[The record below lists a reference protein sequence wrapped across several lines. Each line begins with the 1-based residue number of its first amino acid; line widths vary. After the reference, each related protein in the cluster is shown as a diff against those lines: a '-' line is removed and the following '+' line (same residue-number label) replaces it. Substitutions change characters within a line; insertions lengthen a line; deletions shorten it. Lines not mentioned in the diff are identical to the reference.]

1 IYIVISIVF
10 RNSPKPTKI
19 TAISTSSLPAR
30 YNKNYKIITA
40 VSLSLVVLDPEYV
53 GSEWLHCQAKSIRFA
68 PNIKTLCNLWVTK
81 NNNGSSEETSR
92 NNRGNNELNLPNTAS
107 HYNENVDSF
116 LNLPKQQHD
125 NSSLQ
130 EVPL

>member
-1 IYIVISIVF
+1 MF
-10 RNSPKPTKI
+10 
-19 TAISTSSLPAR
+19 AR
-30 YNKNYKIITA
+30 IWKNG
-40 VSLSLVVLDPEYV
+40 SSLVVLDPEYV
-53 GSEWLHCQAKSIRFA
+53 GSEWLHCQAKSIS
-68 PNIKTLCNLWVTK
+68 NICDGDEE

>member
-1 IYIVISIVF
+1 MF
-10 RNSPKPTKI
+10 
-19 TAISTSSLPAR
+19 AR
-30 YNKNYKIITA
+30 IWKNG
-40 VSLSLVVLDPEYV
+40 SSLVVLDPEYV

-107 HYNENVDSF
+107 HYSNSSTIQEIDLNNKHIYENKGDENVDSF

>member
-1 IYIVISIVF
+1 MF
-10 RNSPKPTKI
+10 
-19 TAISTSSLPAR
+19 AR
-30 YNKNYKIITA
+30 IWKNG
-40 VSLSLVVLDPEYV
+40 SSLVVLDPEYV
-53 GSEWLHCQAKSIRFA
+53 GSEWLHCQAKSIS
-68 PNIKTLCNLWVTK
+68 NICDGDEE

-107 HYNENVDSF
+107 HYSNSSTIQEIDLNNKHIYENKDENVDSF